1 MKKIM
6 LVGVLSLFLCGCSQ
20 YNANPRISNTTEQ
33 IIEKG
38 FVVEDNTKKETDMR
52 YKELTGSWAEKGAEW
67 CVIFEINDNELT
79 HLINGCVELRS
90 TSFELNENGD
100 FILPNSFLDYSHI
113 KSCKYDNGKI
123 VVTEENKNTDFKRTY
138 ELYPTEA
145 CRYGMVEIIDDEML
159 PQLQGRWEYGD
170 LFLEFEGNI
179 LRYGINHIQENQL
192 EIIVTRHLQVRDW
205 VYICNKDPRETNVGK
220 YPKLK
225 IVDSKI
231 LAIGIFGDETDKYFA
246 KVI

>member
-1 MKKIM
+1 MSDATKQI
-6 LVGVLSLFLCGCSQ
+6 LGEDHAVG
-20 YNANPRISNTTEQ
+20 
-33 IIEKG
+33 
-38 FVVEDNTKKETDMR
+38 DNTKKEIDMR
-52 YKELTGSWAEKGAEW
+52 YKELSGSWAEKGAEW
-67 CVIFEINDNELT
+67 CVIFEIEDNKLT
-79 HLINGCVELRS
+79 QLINGCIEMRS
-90 TSFELNENGD
+90 TSFELDESGE
-100 FILPNSFLDYSHI
+100 FILPDSFLDYSHI

-123 VVTEENKNTDFKRTY
+123 VVTEENKNIGFKRTY
-138 ELYPTEA
+138 ELYPTDA

-159 PQLQGRWEYGD
+159 PQLQGRWECGD

-179 LRYGINHIQENQL
+179 LRYGINDIQENQL

-205 VYICNKDPRETNVGK
+205 IYICNKDPRETNVGK

-231 LAIGIFGDETDKYFA
+231 LAVGIHGDETDKYFT